1 MNLTEQTNNAFKTIQ
16 DMVSGFFALLP
27 QIIISIIVFVVLW
40 IVAGF
45 ISRFV
50 TRVLTERSSKGV
62 GTAIG
67 RVVHIALLFV
77 AFLFSVAIITP
88 SVGAAQL
95 LQVLGV
101 GSVAIGFAFRDILQN
116 FLAGLLILLRQPFK
130 VGDWIV
136 FGDFEGTVSE
146 ISTRS
151 TWLRTFDGHDITI
164 PNGQLFT
171 NPVSVV
177 SKDPL
182 ARSQYD
188 VGISYDADIEKAKK
202 IALGILNDNE
212 RIDQNKGPDVGVKD
226 LGDSAV
232 VLRMRWWSK
241 TSDMYGLKQEILQS
255 VKEAY
260 DKNKIGIP
268 YPHSQL
274 VVPETLSVKSSVKK

>member
-1 MNLTEQTNNAFKTIQ
+1 MDFSEQTNNAILTIQ
-16 DMVSGFFALLP
+16 EMVSEFFGLLP
-27 QIIISIIVFVVLW
+27 QIAIAIVVFIILW
-40 IVAGF
+40 IIASFV
-45 ISRFV
+45 SNFV
-50 TRVLTERSSKGV
+50 TSILTDRANKGV

-67 RVVHIALLFV
+67 RIVKIALLFV

-136 FGDFEGTVSE
+136 FGGYEGTVSE

-164 PNGQLFT
+164 PNGQIFT

-188 VGISYDADIEKAKK
+188 VGISYDADIDKAKK
-202 IALGILNDNE
+202 VALDILKSNE
-212 RIDQNKGPDVGVKD
+212 KTDDTKLPDVGVHA

-241 TSDMYGLKQEILQS
+241 TSDMYGLKQEILQD

-260 DKNKIGIP
+260 DAKKIGIP
-268 YPHSQL
+268 YPHTQIMLPDGFS
-274 VVPETLSVKSSVKK
+274 KSNASEV

>member
-1 MNLTEQTNNAFKTIQ
+1 MNFTEQTNNAFNTIQ
-16 DMVSGFFALLP
+16 EMVAGFFALLP
-27 QIIISIIVFVVLW
+27 QIAIAIVVFIILW
-40 IVAGF
+40 IIAGF
-45 ISRFV
+45 VSRFV
-50 TRVLTERSSKGV
+50 RRVLTERSSKGV
-62 GTAIG
+62 GTAIS

-188 VGISYDADIEKAKK
+188 VGISYDADIEKAKS
-202 IALGILNDNE
+202 IALEILKDNE
-212 RIDQNKGPDVGVKD
+212 LIDQTKGPDVGVKD

-232 VLRMRWWSK
+232 VLRMRWWAK
-241 TSDMYGLKQEILQS
+241 TSDMYGLKQDILQN

-260 DKNKIGIP
+260 DENKIGIP
-268 YPHSQL
+268 YPHSQ
-274 VVPETLSVKSSVKK
+274 VVISDAIKISNSKQ

>member
-1 MNLTEQTNNAFKTIQ
+1 MNFTEQTNNAFNTIQ
-16 DMVSGFFALLP
+16 EMVAGFFALLP
-27 QIIISIIVFVVLW
+27 QIAIAIVVFIILW
-40 IVAGF
+40 IIAGF

-50 TRVLTERSSKGV
+50 RRVLTERSNKGV
-62 GTAIG
+62 GTAIS

-188 VGISYDADIEKAKK
+188 VGISYDADIEKAKV
-202 IALGILNDNE
+202 IALDILKNNE
-212 RIDQNKGPDVGVKD
+212 LIDHTKGPDVGVKE

-232 VLRMRWWSK
+232 VLRMRWWAK
-241 TSDMYGLKQEILQS
+241 TSDMYGLKQDILQN

-260 DKNKIGIP
+260 DENKIGIP
-268 YPHSQL
+268 YPHSQ
-274 VVPETLSVKSSVKK
+274 VVISDAIKISNSQQ